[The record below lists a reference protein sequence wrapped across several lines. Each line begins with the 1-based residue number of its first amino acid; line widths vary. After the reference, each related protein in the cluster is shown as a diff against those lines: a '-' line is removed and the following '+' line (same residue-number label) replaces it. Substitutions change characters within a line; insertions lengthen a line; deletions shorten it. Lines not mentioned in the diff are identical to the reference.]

1 MALYDYPD
9 PADRYVGLHLLDT
22 LRNPSMAE
30 AQASLERYKLLLEIG
45 CVELDQD
52 LAATIEPRN
61 SIERLLAGQLASTH
75 YLALRFLAL
84 SQARAHEAAKPGQPY
99 WREHNVEACRL
110 RNAASSAPE

>member
-1 MALYDYPD
+1 M
-9 PADRYVGLHLLDT
+9 
-22 LRNPSMAE
+22 
-30 AQASLERYKLLLEIG
+30 EIG

-61 SIERLLAGQLASTH
+61 SIERMLAGQLASTH

-84 SQARAHEAAKPGQPY
+84 SQTEANHAAAPGEPY

-110 RNAASSAPE
+110 GNVAARLLT